1 MSVEANADSDAG
13 GVVAWYRRS
22 LGLPWLIGLVVIP
35 LLIAGIG
42 YGVLGPGHS
51 GGPTG
56 VAPTTAPAD
65 PNAGHRSSSAP
76 VSVMRKGDDVTISGQ
91 LPDEP
96 AKVALVKIV
105 KTSLPAGI
113 TIIDHTQL
121 APGVEALD
129 LAGAGPFLK
138 DMAPIAAFTVAFAVD
153 TITVTGDAGSQ
164 RQKDVIDAD
173 AARIWPNLTVVDQ
186 LTVNGA
192 ASPSA
197 APCTDL
203 QKVVKAVTG
212 GPIVFGD
219 DGFSLTPGDE
229 QILSQVADKL
239 KACPSAHVLVK
250 GYADNTGN
258 EVMNATLST
267 QRAQKVADFLTSHG
281 VASAQV
287 AVKGLGSVD
296 PIGPNDTADGRA
308 ANRRVELAVS

>member
-1 MSVEANADSDAG
+1 MSKEADTDADAG
-13 GVVAWYRRS
+13 GVLAWYRRS
-22 LGLPWLIGLVVIP
+22 LGLPWLIGLAVIP

-42 YGVLGPGHS
+42 YGVLDRGHS

-56 VAPTTAPAD
+56 AAPTTAPAD
-65 PNAGHRSSSAP
+65 PNAGHRTSSAP
-76 VSVMRKGDDVTISGQ
+76 VSVMRKGDVVTISGP

-96 AKVALVKIV
+96 AKAALLKVL
-105 KTSLPAGI
+105 KTSLPPGI
-113 TIIDHTQL
+113 TLIDHIQL
-121 APGVEALD
+121 SPGVDALD
-129 LAGAGPFLK
+129 VAGAGPFFK
-138 DMAPIAAFTVAFAVD
+138 DLAPIAAFTATFTVD

-173 AARIWPNLTVVDQ
+173 AARIWPNLNVVDQ

-197 APCTDL
+197 ASCTDL
-203 QKVVKAVTG
+203 QKVIKAVTG

-229 QILSQVADKL
+229 QILSQVAEKL
-239 KACPSAHVLVK
+239 KACPSAHLLVN

-267 QRAQKVADFLTSHG
+267 QRAQKVADFLTAHG

-308 ANRRVELAVS
+308 KNRRVELAVS